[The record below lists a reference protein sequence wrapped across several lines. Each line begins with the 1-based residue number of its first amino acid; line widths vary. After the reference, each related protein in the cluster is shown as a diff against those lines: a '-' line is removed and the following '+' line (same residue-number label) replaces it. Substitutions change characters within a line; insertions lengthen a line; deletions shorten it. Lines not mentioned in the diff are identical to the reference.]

1 MKIIISGGGSGGH
14 IFPAVAIANAVKA
27 RWSDADILFVGAE
40 GRMEM
45 EKVPAAGYKIVGLP
59 IAGLQRKLTPS
70 NILKNLQLPFRIL
83 KSRRMV
89 KGIIRE
95 FNPDIVVGVGG
106 FASEPTLKAAS
117 AMGYKT
123 LLQEQN
129 SYAGLTNKMLARK
142 ACRICVAY
150 EGMERFFPREKIV
163 FTGNP
168 VRADIEQMSAT
179 AAEGRA
185 HFGLEAEGRVLL
197 SVGGSLGAR
206 SINEMIISH
215 LHFFRENRIQLLWQT
230 GRWMYDEAVAA
241 VERAGVG
248 QWVKV
253 HQFISRMDMAYAAA
267 DIVVSRAGAIAISEL
282 CLVGKPVVL
291 IPSPNVAEDHQTKN
305 ALALVD
311 RGAAVMVKDADC
323 NSQGL
328 TTVKELFEAPS
339 RQASMRTAISKM
351 AVRNAADKIVDQI
364 SELLYGRPEKK
375 ASAPLP
381 EELQQLENLNKIG
394 K

>member
-27 RWSDADILFVGAE
+27 RWSDADILFIGAE

-45 EKVPAAGYKIVGLP
+45 EKVPAAGYKIIGLP
-59 IAGLQRKLTPS
+59 IAGLQRKLTPA
-70 NILKNLQLPFRIL
+70 NIVKNLQLPFRIF

-89 KGIIRE
+89 KSVLSDFR
-95 FNPDIVVGVGG
+95 PDIVVGVGG
-106 FASEPTLKAAS
+106 FASEPTLKAA
-117 AMGYKT
+117 AACGYKT

-142 ACRICVAY
+142 ASKICVAY
-150 EGMERFFPREKIV
+150 EGMERFFPMEKIV

-206 SINEMIISH
+206 SINEMIINH
-215 LHFFRENRIQLLWQT
+215 LHFFRENRIQLIWQT

-241 VERAGVG
+241 VERAQVG

-328 TTVKELFEAPS
+328 FTVKELFESPA
-339 RQASMRTAISKM
+339 RQTSMSAAISKM
-351 AVRNAADKIVDQI
+351 AVRHAADKIVDQI
-364 SELLYGRPEKK
+364 SELLYGKPEKRK
-375 ASAPLP
+375 SLPLP
-381 EELQQLENLNKIG
+381 DELLQLENLKNI
-394 K
+394 

>member
-59 IAGLQRKLTPS
+59 IAGLQRKLTPA
-70 NILKNLQLPFRIL
+70 NILKNLQLPFLIV
-83 KSRRMV
+83 KSRRKV
-89 KGIIRE
+89 KSIIAD
-95 FNPDIVVGVGG
+95 FAPDIVVGVGG
-106 FASEPTLKAAS
+106 FASEPTLKAAA

-142 ACRICVAY
+142 AQKICVAY
-150 EGMERFFPREKIV
+150 DGMERFFPKEKIV

-179 AAEGRA
+179 SAEGRQ
-185 HFGLEAEGRVLL
+185 HFGLEPEGRVLL

-215 LHFFRENRIQLLWQT
+215 LHFFCENRIQLLWQT

-241 VERAGVG
+241 VEKAQVG

-253 HQFISRMDMAYAAA
+253 HQFIQRMDLAYAAA

-311 RGAAVMVKDADC
+311 RGAAVMVKDVDC
-323 NSQGL
+323 GSQGL
-328 TTVKELFEAPS
+328 AAVKDLFDAPE
-339 RQASMRTAISKM
+339 RQAAMCAAISKM
-351 AVRNAADKIVDQI
+351 AVRGAADKIVDQI
-364 SELLYGRPEKK
+364 EKLIK
-375 ASAPLP
+375 TDT
-381 EELQQLENLNKIG
+381 K
-394 K
+394 

>member
-27 RWSDADILFVGAE
+27 RWNDAEILFVGAE

-59 IAGLQRKLTPS
+59 IAGLQRKLTPA
-70 NILKNLQLPFRIL
+70 NIMKNLQLPFRIM
-83 KSRRMV
+83 KSRRIV
-89 KGIIRE
+89 KSVICD

-106 FASEPTLKAAS
+106 FASEPTLKTAA

-129 SYAGLTNKMLARK
+129 SYAGLTNKILARK
-142 ACRICVAY
+142 AEKICVAY
-150 EGMERFFPREKIV
+150 EGMERFFPKEKIV

-168 VRADIEQMSAT
+168 VRADIEQMNVSS
-179 AAEGRA
+179 AEGRA
-185 HFGLEAEGRVLL
+185 HFGLETEGRVLL

-206 SINEMIISH
+206 SINEMIINH
-215 LHFFRENRIQLLWQT
+215 LHFFRENKIQVIWQT
-230 GRWMYDEAVAA
+230 GRWMYDQAVAA
-241 VERAGVG
+241 VERAQMG

-253 HQFISRMDMAYAAA
+253 HKFISRMDMAYAAA
-267 DIVVSRAGAIAISEL
+267 DIVVSRA
-282 CLVGKPVVL
+282 
-291 IPSPNVAEDHQTKN
+291 PNVAEDHQTKN

-328 TTVKELFEAPS
+328 AAVKDIFDAPEHQEA
-339 RQASMRTAISKM
+339 MRAAITKM
-351 AVRNAADKIVDQI
+351 AVRDAANKIVDQI
-364 SELLYGRPEKK
+364 DNIVYGPARK
-375 ASAPLP
+375 AAVKLP
-381 EELQQLENLNKIG
+381 DELQRLEDLK
-394 K
+394 KL

>member
-27 RWSDADILFVGAE
+27 RWNDAEILFVGAE

-59 IAGLQRKLTPS
+59 IAGLQRKLTPA
-70 NILKNLQLPFRIL
+70 NIMKNLQLPFRIM
-83 KSRRMV
+83 KSRRIV
-89 KGIIRE
+89 KSVICD

-106 FASEPTLKAAS
+106 FASEPTLKTAA

-129 SYAGLTNKMLARK
+129 SYAGLTNKILARK
-142 ACRICVAY
+142 AEKICVAY
-150 EGMERFFPREKIV
+150 EGMERFFPKEKIV

-168 VRADIEQMSAT
+168 VRADIEQMNVRS
-179 AAEGRA
+179 AEGRA
-185 HFGLEAEGRVLL
+185 HFGLETEGRVLL

-206 SINEMIISH
+206 SINEMIINH
-215 LHFFRENRIQLLWQT
+215 LHFFRENKIQVIWQT
-230 GRWMYDEAVAA
+230 GRWMYDQAVAA
-241 VERAGVG
+241 VERAQMG

-253 HQFISRMDMAYAAA
+253 HKFISRMDMAYAAA

-328 TTVKELFEAPS
+328 AAVKDIFDAPEHQEA
-339 RQASMRTAISKM
+339 MRAAITKM
-351 AVRNAADKIVDQI
+351 AVRDAANKIVDQI
-364 SELLYGRPEKK
+364 DNIVYGPARK
-375 ASAPLP
+375 AAVKLP
-381 EELQQLENLNKIG
+381 DELQRLEDLK
-394 K
+394 KL

>member
-59 IAGLQRKLTPS
+59 IAGLQRKLTPA
-70 NILKNLQLPFRIL
+70 NIIKNLQLPFRIL
-83 KSRRMV
+83 KSRSKVRGV
-89 KGIIRE
+89 IGE

-106 FASEPTLKAAS
+106 FASEPTLKAAAS
-117 AMGYKT
+117 MGYKT

-150 EGMERFFPREKIV
+150 DGMERFFPREKIV

-168 VRADIEQMSAT
+168 VRADIEQMTAT
-179 AAEGRA
+179 VAEGRA
-185 HFGLEAEGRVLL
+185 HFGLEPEGRVLL

-206 SINEMIISH
+206 SINEMIKGH
-215 LHFFRENRIQLLWQT
+215 LHFFRENKIQLLWQT

-248 QWVKV
+248 RWVKV

-323 NSQGL
+323 AGQGL
-328 TTVKELFEAPS
+328 STVKEIFESPS
-339 RQASMRTAISKM
+339 RQASMSAAISKM
-351 AVRNAADKIVDQI
+351 AVRHAADKIVDQI
-364 SELLYGRPEKK
+364 SELLYGKPEQKK
-375 ASAPLP
+375 SVPLP
-381 EELQQLENLNKIG
+381 KELQQLEDLKNL
-394 K
+394 

>member
-27 RWSDADILFVGAE
+27 RWTDAEVLFVGAE

-59 IAGLQRKLTPS
+59 IAGLQRKLTPE
-70 NILKNLQLPFRIL
+70 NIVKNLQLPFRIM

-89 KGIIRE
+89 KGVIRE

-106 FASEPTLKAAS
+106 FASEPTLKAAAS
-117 AMGYKT
+117 MGYKT
-123 LLQEQN
+123 LIQEQN

-142 ACRICVAY
+142 AERICVAY
-150 EGMERFFPREKIV
+150 DGMERFFPREKIV

-168 VRADIEQMSAT
+168 VRADIEQMNVSS
-179 AAEGRA
+179 AEGRA

-215 LHFFRENRIQLLWQT
+215 LHFFREKRIQLLWQT
-230 GRWMYDEAVAA
+230 GRWMYDQAVTA
-241 VERAGVG
+241 VERAQVG

-328 TTVKELFEAPS
+328 AAVKELFDAPE
-339 RQASMRTAISKM
+339 RQATMCTAIAKM
-351 AVRNAADKIVDQI
+351 AVRNAANKIVDQI
-364 SELLYGRPEKK
+364 DDLVYGATRK
-375 ASAPLP
+375 ASAKLP
-381 EELQQLENLNKIG
+381 DPLQQLENLKNL
-394 K
+394 

>member
-27 RWSDADILFVGAE
+27 RWNDAEILFVGAE

-59 IAGLQRKLTPS
+59 IAGLQRKLTPA
-70 NILKNLQLPFRIL
+70 NIMKNLQLPFRIM
-83 KSRRMV
+83 KSRRIV
-89 KGIIRE
+89 KSVICD

-106 FASEPTLKAAS
+106 FASEPTLKTAA

-129 SYAGLTNKMLARK
+129 SYAGLTNKILARK
-142 ACRICVAY
+142 AEKICVAY
-150 EGMERFFPREKIV
+150 EGMERFFPKEKIV

-168 VRADIEQMSAT
+168 VRADIEQMNVSS
-179 AAEGRA
+179 AEGRA
-185 HFGLEAEGRVLL
+185 HFGLETEGRVLL

-206 SINEMIISH
+206 SINEMIINH
-215 LHFFRENRIQLLWQT
+215 LHFFRENKIQVIWQT
-230 GRWMYDEAVAA
+230 GRWMYDQAVAA
-241 VERAGVG
+241 VERAQMG

-253 HQFISRMDMAYAAA
+253 HKFISRMDMAYAAA
-267 DIVVSRAGAIAISEL
+267 DIIVSRAGAIAISEL

-328 TTVKELFEAPS
+328 AAVKDIFDAPEHQEA
-339 RQASMRTAISKM
+339 MRAAITKM
-351 AVRNAADKIVDQI
+351 AVRDAANKIVDQI
-364 SELLYGRPEKK
+364 DNIVYGPARK
-375 ASAPLP
+375 AAVKLP
-381 EELQQLENLNKIG
+381 DELQRLEDLK
-394 K
+394 KL

>member
-59 IAGLQRKLTPS
+59 IAGLQRKLTPA
-70 NILKNLQLPFRIL
+70 NIIKNLQLPFRIL
-83 KSRRMV
+83 KSRQKV
-89 KGIIRE
+89 KGLLRE
-95 FNPDIVVGVGG
+95 FEPDIVVGVGG

-150 EGMERFFPREKIV
+150 EGMDRFFPKEKIV

-168 VRADIEQMSAT
+168 VRADIEQMTAT
-179 AAEGRA
+179 DAEGRA

-206 SINEMIISH
+206 SINEMIINH

-328 TTVKELFEAPS
+328 FTVKEIFESPS
-339 RQASMRTAISKM
+339 RQNSMSTAISKM
-351 AVRNAADKIVDQI
+351 AVRHAADKIVDQI
-364 SELLYGRPEKK
+364 SELLYGKPDK
-375 ASAPLP
+375 AKSRPLP
-381 EELQQLENLNKIG
+381 DELQQLENLKNL
-394 K
+394 